1 MVNAVRGARAFF
13 LALAA
18 VLLAGCA
25 SSMLTRL
32 TYSNAA
38 LAYNNLTPML
48 TWTVDGYL
56 DLKDPQEDWVRARLA
71 GMVEWHR
78 KEELPGL
85 RIYLKNALAKSA
97 APFTADEVAPFWREL
112 RAHYYKVV
120 DQAMPDLAE
129 LLLGLDAE
137 QANQLERKFADDNYK
152 FERESLRGTPDER
165 RRKRMRRFL
174 DHLEAWVGTLDD
186 EQREIVEAGY
196 REIPDLSDE
205 ILGERRYRQGEI
217 MTLVRGKGAAD
228 EAAAKLK
235 YLLVDAEK
243 WRRDEYKDKIR
254 ERDRRLFELIA
265 NLSTKLSDEQ
275 RAALQKRIR
284 GFIRDIDTL
293 TKAG

>member
-1 MVNAVRGARAFF
+1 MVSATRRARLFL

-18 VLLAGCA
+18 VVLSGCA

-32 TYSNAA
+32 TYANAS
-38 LAYNNLTPML
+38 LAYNNLSPML

-56 DLKDPQEDWVRARLA
+56 DLKDVQEDWVRARLS

-78 KEELPGL
+78 KEELPQL
-85 RIYLKNALAKSA
+85 RRYLENALAKTA
-97 APFTADEVAPFWREL
+97 GPFTAEEVAPFWREL

-120 DQAMPDLAE
+120 EHAMPDMAE

-137 QANQLERKFADDNYK
+137 QATQLERKFADDNEKYQ
-152 FERESLRGTPDER
+152 RDSLRGTPDER

-174 DHLEAWVGTLDD
+174 DHLEAWVGSLDD

-196 REIPDLSDE
+196 RDIPDLSDE
-205 ILGERRYRQGEI
+205 ILGERRFRQGEI
-217 MTLVRGKGAAD
+217 MALVRAKGPAD
-228 EAAAKLK
+228 EAAVKLK
-235 YLLVDAEK
+235 YLLVEAEK
-243 WRRDEYKDKIR
+243 WRRAEYVDKIR
-254 ERDRRLFELIA
+254 ARDKRAFELLA
-265 NLSTKLSDEQ
+265 NLSAKLNDDQ

-293 TKAG
+293 TRPR

>member
-1 MVNAVRGARAFF
+1 MVSAAHRARAFL
-13 LALAA
+13 LALSV

-32 TYSNAA
+32 TYSNAS

-56 DLKDPQEDWVRARLA
+56 DLKDVQEDWVRARLA

-85 RIYLKNALAKSA
+85 RRYLESALAKA
-97 APFTADEVAPFWREL
+97 GAPFTADEVAPFWREL
-112 RAHYYKVV
+112 RGHYYKVV
-120 DQAMPDLAE
+120 EHAMPDLAE

-137 QANQLERKFADDNYK
+137 QANQLEGKFADDNTK
-152 FERESLRGTPDER
+152 FQHDSLRGTPDER
-165 RRKRMRRFL
+165 RKKRTRRFL

-186 EQREIVEAGY
+186 EQRELVEAGY
-196 REIPDLSDE
+196 RDIPDLSDD

-217 MTLVRGKGAAD
+217 LALVRAKGAAD
-228 EAAAKLK
+228 ETAAKLR
-235 YLLVDAEK
+235 YLLVNAEK
-243 WRRDEYKDKIR
+243 WRRAEYADKIR
-254 ERDRRLFELIA
+254 TRDQKMFELVA
-265 NLSTKLSDEQ
+265 NLSTKLTDSQ
-275 RAALQKRIR
+275 RTALQKRIR

-293 TKAG
+293 TKR